1 MDTGAEEVWRALHEE
16 PKYRHEMTASS
27 KGHSLSEQVPWLGRP
42 VTTHRLRQV
51 ASWQQQLCAMHR
63 QGKQH
68 QYAALYLLATNQP
81 PDLNDSYGTEGPTR
95 YFHNT
100 FSKKQVSSPG
110 INPSRTCCY
119 SSSKRKTREQFA

>member
-1 MDTGAEEVWRALHEE
+1 MGAEEVWRALHEE
-16 PKYRHEMTASS
+16 PKCRYEITARL

-42 VTTHRLRQV
+42 ATTRRLRQV
-51 ASWQQQLCAMHR
+51 ASWQQQLYAMHR
-63 QGKQH
+63 LGKQH

-95 YFHNT
+95 YFQST
-100 FSKKQVSSPG
+100 LSKKQISSPG

-119 SSSKRKTREQFA
+119 SSGKRKTREQFS